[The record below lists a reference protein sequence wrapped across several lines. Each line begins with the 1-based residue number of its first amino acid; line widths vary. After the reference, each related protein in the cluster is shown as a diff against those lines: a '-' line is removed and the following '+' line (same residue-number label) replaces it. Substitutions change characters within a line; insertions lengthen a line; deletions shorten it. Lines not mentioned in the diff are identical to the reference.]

1 MSAAHAQLI
10 AKHASLRQTGDARLR
25 TELVEEY
32 RGFAIALARRFGN
45 HREPQDDLIQAAL
58 LGLLHAIDRFDP
70 DRGVEFTTFA
80 FATITGELKRH
91 YRDQTWGVRV
101 PRSLQEQFLAVT
113 TVTDELTVE
122 LGRSPTIAEIAE
134 RAYTSEEDVLC
145 ALEVSGAYLPVSLD
159 GPAGDDPSRTARLS
173 ADETG
178 FEEIEE
184 QERLGPL
191 VARLPWRE
199 RRIIH
204 LRFVEE
210 LTQSQIGTHL
220 GISQMHVCRL
230 LAQSLDRL
238 RRWMDE
244 EAESTGW
251 VAG

>member
-1 MSAAHAQLI
+1 MSAVHAQLA
-10 AKHASLRQTGDARLR
+10 AKHASLRRSPGDARLR

-32 RGFAIALARRFGN
+32 TGFAISLARKFGN

-58 LGLLHAIDRFDP
+58 IGLLHAIDRYDP

-101 PRSLQEQFLAVT
+101 PRSLQEQFLEVT
-113 TVTDELTVE
+113 TATDELTMQ

-134 RAYTSEEDVLC
+134 RAGASEEDVLC

-159 GPAGDDPSRTARLS
+159 GPGGDDPSRRLG
-173 ADETG
+173 ADELG

-204 LRFVEE
+204 MRFVEE
-210 LTQSQIGTHL
+210 LTQSQIGTRL

-238 RRWMDE
+238 RSWMDE
-244 EAESTGW
+244 EAAP
-251 VAG
+251 AG